1 MGQVIKLSEEEL
13 KTVLRESVKRALIK
27 EHIDYDREIRLAQK
41 ALCKF
46 PLGDVGLR
54 LEGTQ
59 FYTQYKK
66 MRDAIVE
73 LNDSLISYI
82 RGGK

>member
-1 MGQVIKLSEEEL
+1 MSKHIIVTESEL
-13 KTVLRESVKRALIK
+13 KDILRESVKRALIK

-41 ALCKF
+41 TLCKF
-46 PLGDVGLR
+46 PLSEVGLR
-54 LEGTQ
+54 LEGTK
-59 FYTQYKK
+59 FYGLYKK

>member
-1 MGQVIKLSEEEL
+1 MSKHIIVSESEL
-13 KTVLRESVKRALIK
+13 KDILRESVKRALIK

-41 ALCKF
+41 TLCKF
-46 PLGDVGLR
+46 PLSEVGLR
-54 LEGTQ
+54 LEGTK
-59 FYTQYKK
+59 FNRQYKK

-82 RGGK
+82 RGSK

>member
-1 MGQVIKLSEEEL
+1 MSKHIIVSESEL
-13 KTVLRESVKRALIK
+13 KDILRESVKRALIK

-41 ALCKF
+41 TLCKF
-46 PLGDVGLR
+46 PLSEVGLR
-54 LEGTQ
+54 LEGTK
-59 FYTQYKK
+59 FYGQYKK

-82 RGGK
+82 RGSK

>member
-1 MGQVIKLSEEEL
+1 MSKHIIVTESEL
-13 KTVLRESVKRALIK
+13 KDILRESVKRALIK

-41 ALCKF
+41 TLCKF
-46 PLGDVGLR
+46 PLSEVGLR
-54 LEGTQ
+54 LEGTK
-59 FYTQYKK
+59 FYGLYKK

-82 RGGK
+82 RGSK

>member
-1 MGQVIKLSEEEL
+1 MNKHIIVSESEL
-13 KTVLRESVKRALIK
+13 KDILRESVRKALIK
-27 EHIDYDREIRLAQK
+27 EHIDYEREIGLAQK

-46 PLGDVGLR
+46 PLNDVGLR
-54 LEGTQ
+54 LEGTK
-59 FYTQYKK
+59 FYTQYRK
-66 MRDAIVE
+66 MRDAVVE

>member
-1 MGQVIKLSEEEL
+1 MNKQIILSESEL
-13 KTVLRESVKRALIK
+13 KDILRESVRKALIK
-27 EHIDYDREIRLAQK
+27 EHIDSDREIRLAQK

-46 PLGDVGLR
+46 PLSDVGLR
-54 LEGTQ
+54 LEGTVFYGQ
-59 FYTQYKK
+59 FKK
-66 MRDAIVE
+66 MRDAVVE

>member
-1 MGQVIKLSEEEL
+1 MTEEEL
-13 KTVLRESVKRALIK
+13 KTVLRESVRKALIK

-41 ALCKF
+41 TLCKF
-46 PLGDVGLR
+46 PLSDVGLR

-59 FYTQYKK
+59 FYTQYRK
-66 MRDAIVE
+66 MHDAIVE